1 MQFAFAEIY
10 STGRA
15 NLPGSVAERQLLGS
29 FSHMLPELLRFSSA
43 SHLLAKIPE
52 EMQAHHKIDSAMRAA
67 NAEASAPCRKLGRA
81 GRLLQS
87 HVEKPIVHVKEKT
100 NIWDGWASAEQTGT
114 NPFDASDE
122 EHDDLDLNALG
133 L

>member
-1 MQFAFAEIY
+1 MSTCVFA
-10 STGRA
+10 
-15 NLPGSVAERQLLGS
+15 
-29 FSHMLPELLRFSSA
+29 ELLRFSSA

-52 EMQAHHKIDSAMRAA
+52 EMQAHHKIDTAMRAA

-87 HVEKPIVHVKEKT
+87 HVEKQVVHVKEKT
-100 NIWDGWASAEQTGT
+100 NIWDGWASAAQAQTSL
-114 NPFDASDE
+114 FDASDE
-122 EHDDLDLNALG
+122 EGEDLDLNALG